1 MSERTIISSGIAL
14 LLALFMLVL
23 WQRWHRDPQNR
34 MVPPLVITIVGG
46 AVLLYSYIWA
56 FDFSSCT
63 RGRIDFVCG
72 LNQNQGIL
80 TFVTLLIAVI
90 AIWVTLLADENRR
103 REEATTRQ
111 KHVTTLIQ
119 LAVREANHNLIHMA
133 AETTPSGS
141 FKGVPQLSV
150 IDATTLYS
158 PSMAGSFS
166 PVLINYAE
174 TLVRVRE
181 MIERAAEEFPVND
194 PKRKISRGMD
204 GRHIPEHLE
213 LVQLLQSFTINSL
226 KFLLRACNDHSEAL
240 QEFMTKPGRQD
251 FPRILEASAK
261 AMARNSAMTFDS
273 SYYLVYRSSLAKGVA
288 QQLRLQEVPLV
299 CWVETGKFQR

>member
-1 MSERTIISSGIAL
+1 
-14 LLALFMLVL
+14 
-23 WQRWHRDPQNR
+23 

-119 LAVREANHNLIHMA
+119 LAVREAI
-133 AETTPSGS
+133 
-141 FKGVPQLSV
+141 
-150 IDATTLYS
+150 
-158 PSMAGSFS
+158 
-166 PVLINYAE
+166 
-174 TLVRVRE
+174 
-181 MIERAAEEFPVND
+181 
-194 PKRKISRGMD
+194 
-204 GRHIPEHLE
+204 
-213 LVQLLQSFTINSL
+213 TI
-226 KFLLRACNDHSEAL
+226 
-240 QEFMTKPGRQD
+240 
-251 FPRILEASAK
+251 
-261 AMARNSAMTFDS
+261 
-273 SYYLVYRSSLAKGVA
+273 
-288 QQLRLQEVPLV
+288 
-299 CWVETGKFQR
+299 